1 MTYSQKLEQLLGLDD
16 ETIPQDYVALGFTL
30 DDVAE
35 LIHMATDDALLNEEE
50 GSPKFWAVVHAWY
63 ALGQLQVFD
72 AIEPLLDL
80 IDKYPYDLLYD
91 QKYPEVFKLM
101 GKGCIPILGAYLND
115 SKKPEQARG
124 LCCHYLSEMGKEYRT
139 ECIEVLT
146 DFLKR
151 FENHDV
157 DFNAFAVSSLMD
169 LSAVESIDII
179 RQAFQKNRVTISI
192 PGDLEDV
199 EINLGLRMHRE
210 TPRPDYG
217 MEFGDFDDEEEYEPT
232 IIRQEPK
239 IGRNDPCPC
248 GSGKKYKKCCL
259 K

>member
-1 MTYSQKLEQLLGLDD
+1 MTYSQKFEQLLGLDD
-16 ETIPQDYVALGFTL
+16 EATSQDYAALGFTF
-30 DDVAE
+30 
-35 LIHMATDDALLNEEE
+35 DDAKDLINIATYDELLSEDED
-50 GSPKFWAVVHAWY
+50 SSKFWAAVHAWC
-63 ALGQLQVFD
+63 ALGQLQVLE

-101 GKGCIPILGAYLND
+101 GKGCIPILGDYLNNP
-115 SKKPEQARG
+115 KKLDHARG
-124 LCCHYLSEMGKEYRT
+124 LCCHYLGEMGKVHRA
-139 ECIEVLT
+139 ECVEVLT

-157 DFNAFAVSSLMD
+157 DLNSFAVSSLMD

-179 RQAFQKNRVTISI
+179 RQAFQKNSVNINI

-199 EINLGLRMHRE
+199 EIDLGLRMHRE

-217 MEFGDFDDEEEYEPT
+217 MEFEEEYEST
-232 IIRQEPK
+232 IVRQEPK

-259 K
+259 H